1 MTKNQFGGN
10 KQKSQARK
18 FVQPKGGSSNKLRLA
33 ENDCEHYAIVKKLL
47 GNGRC
52 LVHTHKNEEKNCIIR
67 GKFRGRKKRDN
78 ILVLGTW
85 VLVDSRDWQS
95 ENAQDCDLLEVYTDN
110 EKEQLKNSNLPI
122 NWAILSNNDL
132 NVSASLEHNKTD
144 DIHFM
149 DDKEEEYINL
159 IEESN
164 AKSKKIEKIEYDFD
178 FNEI

>member
-1 MTKNQFGGN
+1 
-10 KQKSQARK
+10 
-18 FVQPKGGSSNKLRLA
+18 
-33 ENDCEHYAIVKKLL
+33 
-47 GNGRC
+47 
-52 LVHTHKNEEKNCIIR
+52 
-67 GKFRGRKKRDN
+67 
-78 ILVLGTW
+78 
-85 VLVDSRDWQS
+85 
-95 ENAQDCDLLEVYTDN
+95 
-110 EKEQLKNSNLPI
+110 LPI

-164 AKSKKIEKIEYDFD
+164 AKSQKIEKIEYDFD